1 MALQIPAINDQDSAG
16 TLDVA
21 EEIFGQEF
29 NETLVHQM
37 VVRYLAGARA
47 GTKAQKNRSAVAG
60 GGAKPWRQKGTG
72 RARSGTMSSPIWR
85 SGGVTFAAQPRSF
98 AQKLNKKM
106 YKVGIRSIFSE
117 LLRQDRL
124 VVSDQ
129 IIPAGPKT
137 KEMVAKLSD
146 VDAKRILILAEE
158 AELTDNLILATRNI
172 PYVEVAT
179 VNGLNPVALVSAD
192 KVIATSSAVKQ
203 IEEHLS

>member
-1 MALQIPAINDQDSAG
+1 MALQIPAINDQDSASA
-16 TLDVA
+16 LDVA
-21 EEIFGQEF
+21 EQVFGQEF

-124 VVSDQ
+124 VVSNE
-129 IIPAGPKT
+129 IMPSSPKT
-137 KEMVAKLSD
+137 KEMKAKLTT
-146 VDAKRILILAEE
+146 VEAKRVLILAD
-158 AELTDNLILATRNI
+158 ELTENLVLASRNI
-172 PYVEVAT
+172 PYVEVST
-179 VNGLNPVALVSAD
+179 VIGLDPVTLVAAD
-192 KVIATSSAVKQ
+192 KVIATAAAVKQ
-203 IEEHLS
+203 IEEQLA